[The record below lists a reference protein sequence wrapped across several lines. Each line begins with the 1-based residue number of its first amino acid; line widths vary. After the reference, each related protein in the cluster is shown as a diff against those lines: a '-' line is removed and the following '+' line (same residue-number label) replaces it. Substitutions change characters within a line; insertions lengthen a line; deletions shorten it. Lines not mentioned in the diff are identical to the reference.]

1 MAFVRPKVISL
12 FSYSTL
18 KTRLYLDEK
27 SLEITFQKPNLSHE
41 VLFELESILSWCKT
55 HVEVHS
61 LVFSGNN
68 KNFIAGFDSEEL
80 KNYDADKVKRLH
92 QKFENILDTLSE
104 LSQVIIMNLGNGTN
118 DQALEFALQGD
129 FIFANKETKLELN
142 HMKKGLI
149 PSLKTEKK
157 LGTQALKKILFSPN
171 TDVLNQLVNKD
182 LVQFF
187 TDGMNE
193 TEEIESFKRHA
204 ASLSHIARYYL
215 KKSLGNNENFQ
226 TEVIETRDYQND
238 SGNFQNLHRH
248 LYPEL
253 QKDDAPTLS

>member
-27 SLEITFQKPNLSHE
+27 ALEITFLKPNLTHE

-68 KNFIAGFDSEEL
+68 QKFIGGFDTQEL
-80 KNYDADKVKRLH
+80 KNFDAEKVKRLH
-92 QKFENILDTLSE
+92 QKFENILETLSE
-104 LSQVIIMNLGNGTN
+104 LSQLIIMNLGNGAS
-118 DQALEFALQGD
+118 DQALELALQGD
-129 FIFANKETKLELN
+129 FIFTKKESTLELN
-142 HMKKGLI
+142 HMKQGLI

-157 LGTQALKKILFSPN
+157 LGTQTLKKILFSPN
-171 TDVLNQLVNKD
+171 AEVLNQLVNKD
-182 LVQFF
+182 LVQYF
-187 TDGMNE
+187 TEGMNE

-204 ASLSHIARYYL
+204 ATLSHVARYYL
-215 KKSLGNNENFQ
+215 KKSLGNDENFQ
-226 TEVIETRDYQND
+226 QTLIETRDYQNE

-253 QKDDAPTLS
+253 QKDM

>member
-27 SLEITFQKPNLSHE
+27 SLEITFQKPNLTHE

-68 KNFIAGFDSEEL
+68 QKFIGGFDAPEL

-92 QKFENILDTLSE
+92 QKFENILETLSE
-104 LSQVIIMNLGNGTN
+104 LSQVIIMNLGGAAS
-118 DQALEFALQGD
+118 DQALELALQGD
-129 FIFANKETKLELN
+129 FIFTRKDATLELN
-142 HMKKGLI
+142 HMKQGLI

-157 LGTQALKKILFSPN
+157 LGTQSLKKILFSPN
-171 TDVLNQLVNKD
+171 AEVLNQLVNKD

-187 TDGMNE
+187 ADGANE
-193 TEEIESFKRHA
+193 AEEIESFKKHA
-204 ASLSHIARYYL
+204 ASLSHVARYYL

-226 TEVIETRDYQND
+226 QTLIDTRDYQNE

-253 QKDDAPTLS
+253 QNQ

>member
-27 SLEITFQKPNLSHE
+27 SLEITFQKPNLTHE

-61 LVFSGNN
+61 LVFSGTHQ
-68 KNFIAGFDSEEL
+68 KFIGGFDAQEL

-92 QKFENILDTLSE
+92 QKFENILETLSE
-104 LSQVIIMNLGNGTN
+104 LSQVVIMNLGSGAS
-118 DQALEFALQGD
+118 DQALELALQGD
-129 FIFANKETKLELN
+129 FIFTKKDAVLELN
-142 HMKKGLI
+142 HMKQGLI

-157 LGTQALKKILFSPN
+157 LGTQSLKKILFSPN
-171 TDVLNQLVNKD
+171 AEVLNQLVNKD

-187 TDGMNE
+187 TDGTNE
-193 TEEIESFKRHA
+193 TEEIESFKKHA
-204 ASLSHIARYYL
+204 ASLSHVARYYL

-226 TEVIETRDYQND
+226 QTLIETRDYQNE

-253 QKDDAPTLS
+253 QNQ